1 MELVTKSFPEEENV
15 TMATQGCNWFSRA
28 ALGAAALSF
37 ALVSNAAFAQ
47 GAGEW
52 KSGKQVYE
60 KVCGYC
66 HETGLGPVIKGRG
79 APAEFKQIVRSGR
92 RAMPAFRPSE
102 IDDRALAQVMDHI
115 R

>member
-1 MELVTKSFPEEENV
+1 
-15 TMATQGCNWFSRA
+15 MATQGCDWLSKA
-28 ALGAAALSF
+28 ALGGAALGL
-37 ALVSNAAFAQ
+37 ALASNAALAQ
-47 GAGEW
+47 AGGEW
-52 KSGKQVYE
+52 KSGQQVYE
-60 KVCGYC
+60 KVCGHC
-66 HETGLGPVIKGRG
+66 HEKGLGPVIKGRG